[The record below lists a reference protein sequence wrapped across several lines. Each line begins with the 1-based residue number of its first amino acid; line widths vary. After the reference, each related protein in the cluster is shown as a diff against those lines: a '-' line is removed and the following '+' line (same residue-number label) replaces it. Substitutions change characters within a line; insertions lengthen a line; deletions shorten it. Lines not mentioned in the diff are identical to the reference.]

1 VDFEKLFVLFKNK
14 NPKGSQSF
22 CFQEESEATEGYEY
36 SLFFRIPKMIC
47 LIFDLLFIKEK
58 CHKLFG
64 LFASL
69 ISQMK
74 DVIALG
80 Q

>member
-1 VDFEKLFVLFKNK
+1 MDFEKLFVLFKNK

-22 CFQEESEATEGYEY
+22 CFEEDSKATEGYEY
-36 SLFFRIPKMIC
+36 SLFFWIPKMIP
-47 LIFDLLFIKEK
+47 LILDLLLIKEK

-69 ISQMK
+69 ISQLK